1 MTKNEEI
8 MIVFAFRY
16 ALNRGTAAPSIV
28 ISEILRRIDEI
39 DQFFVDQLISDTAHA
54 LRHGLCEDLCKYEW
68 ASFLDKLLIHRD
80 GKPSIDGCEFLN
92 SRMHLENNRLF
103 RIEVYKIEVY
113 KKKTKSKNFLY
124 VAKELE
130 VYTKPKEVSRRT
142 GKTSIGVYDKI
153 MGDIMEAAK

>member
-1 MTKNEEI
+1 MTRTEEVI
-8 MIVFAFRY
+8 LIFAFRY

-28 ISEILRRIDEI
+28 IGEIMNRIDEI
-39 DQFFVDQLISDTAHA
+39 NPQFIDQFISDTTHA
-54 LRHGLCEDLCKYEW
+54 LLHGLCDDLCKYEW

-80 GKPSIDGCEFLN
+80 GKPSIDGCEFLD
-92 SRMHLENNRLF
+92 SWMHIENKRLF
-103 RIEVYKIEVY
+103 KIEVY

-142 GKTSIGVYDKI
+142 GKPSLDVYDKI
-153 MGDIMEAAK
+153 MDDIRNAAK

>member
-1 MTKNEEI
+1 MTKNEEAI
-8 MIVFAFRY
+8 HIFAFRY

-28 ISEILRRIDEI
+28 IGEIMKRIDEI
-39 DQFFVDQLISDTAHA
+39 NPQFIDQFISDTTHA

-92 SRMHLENNRLF
+92 SMMHLENNRLF
-103 RIEVYKIEVY
+103 RIEVYT
-113 KKKTKSKNFLY
+113 KKTKSKNFLY

-130 VYTKPKEVSRRT
+130 VYTKAQEVSRRT

-153 MGDIMEAAK
+153 MGDIREAAK